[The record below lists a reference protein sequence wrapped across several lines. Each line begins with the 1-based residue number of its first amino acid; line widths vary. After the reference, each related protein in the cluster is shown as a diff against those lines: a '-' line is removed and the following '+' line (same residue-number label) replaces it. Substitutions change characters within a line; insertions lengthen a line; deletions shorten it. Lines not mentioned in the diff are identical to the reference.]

1 MQNSIIKSKNTLRS
15 FLIGCLA
22 FGLFGTTH
30 TAIANENSTVGNYK
44 SRYTPQGRIKA
55 CERTN
60 NCLCNNCVVGVG
72 IVLVST
78 KTNYKSRYTPQGRI
92 KAGKRGTYR
101 KDVNDWVYTSAFA
114 KRFGMPQEWINDDL
128 KGAEKCR
135 V

>member
-55 CERTN
+55 
-60 NCLCNNCVVGVG
+60 
-72 IVLVST
+72 
-78 KTNYKSRYTPQGRI
+78 
-92 KAGKRGTYR
+92 GKRGTYR
-101 KDVNDWVYTSAFA
+101 KDVNAIVSFLYFCVPA
-114 KRFGMPQEWINDDL
+114 L
-128 KGAEKCR
+128 
-135 V
+135 